1 MNPTIDRIATV
12 FKRIVT
18 LPTFV
23 VLPRYRATLD
33 DLTIEL
39 YVSQRKLPFLAG
51 ADALIVPVGTDLK
64 MVFGVAKMARDRGA
78 DIIQAEASRV
88 APLRPGDAFVG
99 TGARYRYKHTALAV
113 IFDESKRTSAAIIS
127 QAVTTA
133 VTKLRA
139 VGARSVVIA
148 DMTENLLAQPNWI
161 TAEQRRKTAAITAK
175 IMVDAIIACGKNAKT
190 VKIWCSEPDNAPFF
204 VSELKHIHDRERRGA
219 AVHA

>member
-1 MNPTIDRIATV
+1 MNSLLSKIDGTLRRLT
-12 FKRIVT
+12 T
-18 LPTFV
+18 LPTFI
-23 VLPRYRATLD
+23 VLPAYRATLH

-39 YVSQRKLPFLAG
+39 LVSQRKLPFLAG

-78 DIIQAEASRV
+78 GTVQVEANRV
-88 APLRPGDAFVG
+88 APLKPGDAFVG
-99 TGARYRYKHTALAV
+99 TGAKYRYKYTALAV
-113 IFDESKRTSAAIIS
+113 IFDESKRTSAAIIT

-139 VGARSVVIA
+139 AGARTVVIA

-161 TAEQRRKTAAITAK
+161 TPEQRRKTAAITAK
-175 IMVDAIIACGKNAKT
+175 IMVDAIVACGTNAKT

-204 VSELKHIHDRERRGA
+204 IEELKRLHEHERRSGA
-219 AVHA
+219 VTA

>member
-1 MNPTIDRIATV
+1 MTSMFDKMNETV
-12 FKRIVT
+12 KRLTT

-23 VLPRYRATLD
+23 VLPTYRAALD

-78 DIIQAEASRV
+78 GSVQVEANQV

-99 TGARYRYKHTALAV
+99 TGARYRYKYTGLAV
-113 IFDESKRTSAAIIS
+113 IFDENKRTSAEIITK
-127 QAVTTA
+127 AVTTA
-133 VTKLRA
+133 VTKLRQ
-139 VGARSVVIA
+139 VGAKSVVIA

-161 TAEQRRKTAAITAK
+161 TPEQRSKTAAITAK
-175 IMVDAIIACGKNAKT
+175 LMVDAIVACGTNAKT
-190 VKIWCSEPDNAPFF
+190 IKIWCSEPANAPYF
-204 VSELKHIHDRERRGA
+204 VEELKRLHERERRSS
-219 AVHA
+219 AVTA

>member
-1 MNPTIDRIATV
+1 MNSTFEKFAATW
-12 FKRIVT
+12 KRLTHMPAFI
-18 LPTFV
+18 
-23 VLPRYRATLD
+23 VLPRYRAVLH

-78 DIIQAEASRV
+78 DIVQVEANRV

-99 TGARYRYKHTALAV
+99 TGARYRYKYTALAV
-113 IFDESKRTSAAIIS
+113 IFDESKRTSPEIIT

-133 VTKLRA
+133 VNKLREL
-139 VGARSVVIA
+139 GARSVVIA

-161 TAEQRRKTAAITAK
+161 TPEQRRKTAAITAK
-175 IMVDAIIACGKNAKT
+175 IMVDAIIACGNKART
-190 VKIWCSEPDNAPFF
+190 VKIWCSEPDNAQFF
-204 VSELKHIHDRERRGA
+204 LEEVKQVHDRETRA
-219 AVHA
+219 DAVHA